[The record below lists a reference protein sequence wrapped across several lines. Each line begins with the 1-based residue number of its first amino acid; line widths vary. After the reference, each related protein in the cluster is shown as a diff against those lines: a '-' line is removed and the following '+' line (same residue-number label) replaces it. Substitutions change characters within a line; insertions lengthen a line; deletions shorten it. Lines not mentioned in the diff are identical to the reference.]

1 MNKKLQL
8 SVLFLSILFIA
19 CGNDDD
25 NNEKEVTIT
34 ENNYF
39 YEGELYSQHLT
50 NKVEELDETI
60 AELEDIIE
68 NQQGDENTQEQL
80 DEAVQLRDNLKVEI
94 ADIVSIKG
102 GGIIPPMPPCPV
114 NVCIPLLNLQYVL
127 TPQNVTLLQVE
138 LFTEDDVLI
147 GSSSS
152 SFNVFTPDNDFKYQ
166 EMNILDNSYEGSI
179 TVKITRTIGDVQTT
193 YTAFAENSVIIE

>member
-8 SVLFLSILFIA
+8 SALFLSVLFIA

-25 NNEKEVTIT
+25 NNENKITLT

-39 YEGELYSQHLT
+39 YEGELYSQYLT
-50 NKVEELDETI
+50 IEIEELDETI

-68 NQQGDENTQEQL
+68 NQQGDEDTQAQL
-80 DEAVQLRDNLKVEI
+80 DEAIQLRANIKAEV
-94 ADIVSIKG
+94 ADIVSIKV

-114 NVCIPLLNLQYVL
+114 GNCIPLPDLQYIL
-127 TPQNVTLLQVE
+127 TPQNVKSLQVE

-147 GSSSS
+147 GSSNSS
-152 SFNVFTPDNDFKYQ
+152 LYAFAPDDDFKYQ
-166 EMNILDNSYEGSI
+166 EMNILDNSYDGLI
-179 TVKITRTIGDVQTT
+179 TIKIKRTIGNIETT
-193 YTAFAENSVIIE
+193 YTAFAEIQ